1 VLDLTRSDGV
11 ETMGKCR
18 KLILLILTIVPL
30 ASVSFAA
37 QAGMIDRPVAG
48 GDGDTGDGGSSP
60 SYL

>member
-1 VLDLTRSDGV
+1 
-11 ETMGKCR
+11 MGKCR